1 VSGWGRALYAVCCAS
16 TERSGGAIHFPL
28 SVMTAR
34 RRLKRLGRRLA
45 SCFYPSALWLQNQ
58 KPDPNRRQNWYR
70 YSRHEIPGPAFDV
83 ILILICGLLA
93 LACLF
98 V

>member
-1 VSGWGRALYAVCCAS
+1 
-16 TERSGGAIHFPL
+16 
-28 SVMTAR
+28 MTAR

-45 SCFYPSALWLQNQ
+45 SFFYPSALWLQNQ
-58 KPDPNRRQNWYR
+58 KPDRYRRQNWYR

-83 ILILICGLLA
+83 ILILTCGLLA
-93 LACLF
+93 LLSLF